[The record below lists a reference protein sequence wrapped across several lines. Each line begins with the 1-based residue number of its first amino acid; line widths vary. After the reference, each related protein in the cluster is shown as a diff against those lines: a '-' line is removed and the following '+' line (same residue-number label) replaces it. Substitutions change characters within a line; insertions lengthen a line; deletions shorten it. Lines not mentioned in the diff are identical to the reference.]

1 MNNILEIRGLT
12 KNFGSKNVLNNI
24 NLSIERGR
32 IPGLLGPNG
41 AGKPTLLKLICGL
54 IKESSG
60 EILIDGLH
68 PSEKTKSIVSFLPD
82 KDYFS
87 GGERVIDTVN
97 FFADFYK
104 DFNKGKAISLLQ
116 SLNIDINA
124 KFKTLSKGMRER
136 VQLILTMSREAS
148 LYLLDEPIGGVD
160 PAARDYILHTIM
172 TNYNPNAAVIIST
185 HLINEVENIL
195 DDVIFLK
202 HGSVLLHK
210 SVDGIRENE
219 GKSVDAYFR
228 EVYGNMYF

>member
-32 IPGLLGPNG
+32 ITGLLGPNG
-41 AGKPTLLKLICGL
+41 AGKTTLLKLICGL

-60 EILIDGLH
+60 EILINGLH

-160 PAARDYILHTIM
+160 PAARD
-172 TNYNPNAAVIIST
+172 
-185 HLINEVENIL
+185 
-195 DDVIFLK
+195 
-202 HGSVLLHK
+202 
-210 SVDGIRENE
+210 
-219 GKSVDAYFR
+219 
-228 EVYGNMYF
+228 